1 MTKEVLQ
8 MDSLFELKSL
18 GQPVAWNNKIFYIE
32 TIPNK
37 EENSYHSFIYS
48 IDQTTK
54 ERRKWGD
61 AGTNASSLE
70 ISPNGKW
77 LSYLGNANKD
87 KKMQVMLMPLDG
99 GSAFAL
105 TEEKEGVSNYS
116 WTANGASIYYQ
127 TSIPAKKDADEEA
140 QDKLG
145 TEKKLPTTTEINKL
159 TYKLD
164 GAGILPQDRTH
175 QIKRISVANQD
186 ISTILEEDRRIVL
199 SYVAQDESFLLLQ
212 DDLNPDDE
220 WTYGSTLYHYDVAT
234 KERRPLTGSV
244 PKGSF
249 FYAAMSPEEDYLLL
263 LGNDFAHAFVTLTK
277 VYGYDMKTNTLTC
290 LTESLDLEVS
300 DTIVAD
306 FQQAVRGIE
315 VTWLNQEEFLFSG
328 SHHGKIRLYRGNRDG
343 ECELLFDKRIHLT
356 DGSLVRGTE
365 ELVVTYS
372 TLTVPSRLAKLDLAS
387 GELADL
393 YDPNEKYFQSHT
405 VVEPEMFWYEGA
417 DGWQIQGWYVPPV
430 NKTAN
435 HPAILYIHGGP
446 QVNYGESF
454 FHEMQALAA
463 KGYGVIMLNPRGG
476 NSYGQ
481 NFVASILG
489 DYGHKDYEDLMRGT
503 TYVLNE
509 HPEIDQSHVYVM
521 GGSYG
526 GFMTNWI
533 VGQTDRFRA
542 AVSQRSISNW
552 ISFYGTSDIGA
563 FFVEFQLQRGL
574 EDVEGL
580 WKMSPLA
587 HAHKAKT
594 PILLMHSDQDLR
606 CPMEQAEQ
614 FYVAMKKHG
623 VDTKLITFPQSNH
636 GLSRNGLPNLRMKRF
651 DAINEWLE
659 NHA

>member
-1 MTKEVLQ
+1 MTKEALK

-18 GQPVAWNNKIFYIE
+18 GQPVAWNNKVFYIE
-32 TIPNK
+32 TTPNQ
-37 EENSYHSFIYS
+37 EDNGYHSFIYS
-48 IDQTTK
+48 LDRTTK

-61 AGTNASSLE
+61 AGTSASALE
-70 ISPNGKW
+70 VSPNAKW

-87 KKMQVMLMPLDG
+87 KKTQVMLMPLDG

-105 TEEKEGVSNYS
+105 TDEKEGVSSYF
-116 WTANGASIYYQ
+116 WTANGASVYYQ
-127 TSIPAKKDADEEA
+127 TSVPAKKDADEEA

-164 GAGILPQDRTH
+164 GMGILPQDRTH

-186 ISTILEEDRRIVL
+186 VSTLLEEDRPIGL
-199 SYVAQDESFLLLQ
+199 SYVAKDESFLLLQ

-220 WTYGSTLYHYDVAT
+220 WTYGSTVYHYDVAA
-234 KERRPLTGSV
+234 KERRPLTASV

-249 FYAAMSPEEDYLLL
+249 FYAAMSPNEDYLLL
-263 LGNDFAHAFVTLTK
+263 LGNDFAHAFVTLTL
-277 VYGYDMKTNTLTC
+277 VYGYDMKTHTLTC
-290 LTESLDLEVS
+290 LTEDLDLEVS

-306 FQQAVRGIE
+306 FQQAARGVE
-315 VTWLNQEEFLFSG
+315 VTWLNQDAFLFAG
-328 SHHGKIRLYRGNRDG
+328 SHQGKIRLYRGNRSG
-343 ECELLFDKRIHLT
+343 ETELLFDKRLHLT
-356 DGSLVRGTE
+356 DGSLAKDRQE
-365 ELVVTYS
+365 MVVTYS
-372 TLTVPSRLAKLDLAS
+372 SLTVPSRLAILDLAN
-387 GELADL
+387 GQLEDL
-393 YDPNEKYFQSHT
+393 YDPNEKYFQSHA

-417 DGWQIQGWYVPPV
+417 DGWQIQGWYVPPFEKK
-430 NKTAN
+430 NQ
-435 HPAILYIHGGP
+435 HPAILYVHGGP

-481 NFVASILG
+481 EFVASILG

-503 TYVLNE
+503 THVLSE

-574 EDVEGL
+574 DDVEGL

-623 VDTKLITFPQSNH
+623 VETKLITFPQSSH

-651 DAINEWLE
+651 DAILEWLE